1 MTILILSFFSKD
13 GMYAAL
19 IAEKG
24 YTMYSNWFAKISAAK
39 ETLVQDHLFQA
50 ALCLLQFIDLV

>member
-1 MTILILSFFSKD
+1 MTILIFFSSKD

-24 YTMYSNWFAKISAAK
+24 YTMYSNWFAKISDAK
-39 ETLVQDHLFQA
+39 ETLVQDLLFQA
-50 ALCLLQFIDLV
+50 ALCLLQFIGLV